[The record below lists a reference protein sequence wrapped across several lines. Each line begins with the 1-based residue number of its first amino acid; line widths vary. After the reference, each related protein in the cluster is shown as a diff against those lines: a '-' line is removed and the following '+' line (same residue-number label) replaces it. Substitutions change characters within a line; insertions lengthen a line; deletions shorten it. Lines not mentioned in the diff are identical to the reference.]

1 MVLQCDPSMSAEQMP
16 CEQRVLN
23 KTIEQKMNSP
33 SVYWTKQQLNNCRL
47 NTEQNHLNKSLIERY
62 AIEQFHYWT
71 VLIWTLPRNQLNNVL
86 IEQISIEHIWQWLG
100 FIVVSI
106 NCGFKNPWWFW
117 QGQIFVSLPLFHWN
131 LFIKIRVQYETLK
144 V

>member
-1 MVLQCDPSMSAEQMP
+1 MQTRKLYNRQNQIPSMSAEQMQ

-23 KTIEQKMNSP
+23 KTIEQKINSP
-33 SVYWTKQQLNNCRL
+33 SVYWTKQQLNICRL

-62 AIEQFHYWT
+62 TIEQFHYWT

-86 IEQISIEHIWQWLG
+86 IEQISIEQIWQWLG

-106 NCGFKNPWWFW
+106 NYGWIFK
-117 QGQIFVSLPLFHWN
+117 QMSGQN
-131 LFIKIRVQYETLK
+131 LQFFTLYAILD
-144 V
+144 